1 MFLEVI
7 VLQNTKKS
15 DFLQNKETYFFP
27 LMAKFQGK
35 PFLVLAVM
43 VPNVWTMNHSKY
55 FISRIDYI
63 N

>member
-27 LMAKFQGK
+27 LNG
-35 PFLVLAVM
+35 
-43 VPNVWTMNHSKY
+43 
-55 FISRIDYI
+55 
-63 N
+63 